1 MELVVLLI
9 FFILTLISVPVGI
22 ALFLAAFSGFL
33 WFTDIPLMM
42 IGQAMFLKLDK
53 FSLLCVLFFVLAGNL
68 MSSGAIAKKIVE
80 FAESLVGHF
89 KAGMAISAIVSCAL
103 FGSVS
108 GSALATLAAIGGLM
122 VPALKKQGASDDFS
136 VGLLTSSSVLGII
149 VPPSIP
155 MILYCLVTDNSIARL
170 FLGGFLPAFLLVAV
184 LSAYVIYVARR
195 KERIIKGKFNIDS
208 LGKAFS
214 SGIWAL
220 LMPLIIFGG
229 IFSGIFTAT
238 EAAVIAAVYAYFVE
252 LCIYRKLTLKEVGRI
267 TIDSGVTIGGLL
279 IITAGSMVMSD
290 YLTFMQIPDQ
300 ITQWAVA
307 TLNNKLFFLLVVNV
321 MLLILGTFMEI
332 IAGILI
338 MAPILYPVA
347 MAMGIDPVHFGLIM
361 ILNLGIG
368 YVTPPIGVNCFLAA
382 SMFSR
387 PASHVFKAVLPT
399 LIILLLSILILT
411 YVPVITTLLPNI
423 FMGAMK

>member
-1 MELVVLLI
+1 MELIVLLI
-9 FFILTLISVPVGI
+9 FLLLALISVPVGV

-68 MSSGAIAKKIVE
+68 MSSGVIAKKIVE
-80 FAESLVGHF
+80 FAEALVGHF
-89 KAGMAISAIVSCAL
+89 KAGMGISAIVSCAL

-170 FLGGFLPAFLLVAV
+170 FLGGFLPALLLVIA
-184 LSAYVIYVARR
+184 LSAYVIYVAKQ
-195 KERIIKGKFNIDS
+195 KEGIAKGEFSPNI
-208 LGKAFS
+208 LWKAFR

-229 IFSGIFTAT
+229 IFSGVFTAT

-252 LCIYRKLTLKEVGRI
+252 LCIYRKLSFKEVGRI
-267 TIDSGVTIGGLL
+267 TIDSGVTIGALL

-347 MAMGIDPVHFGLIM
+347 MAMGIDPIHFGLII

-387 PASHVFKAVLPT
+387 PASQIFKAVLPT

-411 YVPVITTLLPNI
+411 YVPAITTLLPEI
-423 FMGAMK
+423 FMGSIK

>member
-1 MELVVLLI
+1 MALIILLI
-9 FFILTLISVPVGI
+9 FLLLTLITVPVGV
-22 ALFLAAFSGFL
+22 ALFLAAFAGFL
-33 WFTDIPLMM
+33 WFTDIPLTM

-68 MSSGAIAKKIVE
+68 MSSGVIAKKIVA

-89 KAGMAISAIVSCAL
+89 KAGMAVSAVVSCAL

-136 VGLLTSSSVLGII
+136 IGLLTSSSILGII

-170 FLGGFLPAFLLVAV
+170 FLAGFLPSLVIV
-184 LSAYVIYVARR
+184 ILLSAYVLYVSHR
-195 KERIIKGKFNIDS
+195 KEDIAGGRFDPHG
-208 LGKAFS
+208 LAEAFR

-229 IFSGIFTAT
+229 IFSGMFTAT

-252 LCIYRKLTLKEVGRI
+252 LCIYRKLTLKQFARI
-267 TIDSGVTIGGLL
+267 TIDSGVTIGALL

-300 ITQWAVA
+300 ITQWASA
-307 TLNNKLFFLLVVNV
+307 ALNSKLIFLLAVNI

-332 IAGILI
+332 IAAILI

-347 MAMGIDPVHFGLIM
+347 TAMGIDPIHFGLIM
-361 ILNLGIG
+361 ILNMGIG
-368 YVTPPIGVNCFLAA
+368 YITPPIGVNCFLAA
-382 SMFSR
+382 SMFSK
-387 PASHVFKAVLPT
+387 PASRVFGAVLPT
-399 LIILLLSILILT
+399 MAILILSLLVLT
-411 YVPVITTLLPNI
+411 YVPAITTLLPDV
-423 FMGAMK
+423 FMGPLK